1 MRVLGVSQVLRG
13 PRRVLEF
20 PGGSPERVPWGPSR
34 TQPQNPPW
42 NLPRDHLGV
51 PREGGRV
58 LEEVTLGWRGGVNII
73 IRVK

>member
-20 PGGSPERVPWGPSR
+20 PGGSQRGEPSR